1 MRLNLITRLAPALA
15 LAAVM
20 TAGIAI
26 APAAAGKIIR
36 VTSPGGIE
44 AWLVENH
51 TVPVIAIDF
60 AFVGGANEDP
70 ADRPGVAAMASNL
83 LDEGAGDLDAKAFH
97 ERLEEH
103 AVELSFNAG
112 RDQIHGSVRTLAENR
127 DLAFEM
133 LRLALTAPRFD
144 SEAVERIRTQ
154 VLTGLRRESTNPS
167 ELASRRWWE
176 IAFPDHPYGRPVRGS
191 LESVPRI
198 TTEDLRSYARRVFAR
213 DTLKIALVG
222 DIDATTAGTLIDRV
236 FGALPA
242 KGELRPVA
250 EAMPQGLGQRITID
264 LDVPQAVIVFGGQGI
279 ARPDPDFF
287 PAFLINHVLGGGAM
301 SSRLYTEVREKR
313 GLAYSIRTGLLPLD
327 HAALWTGA
335 TGTRADKASE
345 TLAII
350 DQEIARFAEAG
361 PTDEELA
368 KTKSFLQGS
377 YALAFD
383 TSTKIAGQLVQIQ
396 VDNLGIDYVDR
407 RNGLIEAVTPADVK
421 RVARRLLDAPM
432 LVTVV
437 GRPAPIAV
445 KEPAGQGHE
454 SGELLKR

>member
-1 MRLNLITRLAPALA
+1 
-15 LAAVM
+15 
-20 TAGIAI
+20 
-26 APAAAGKIIR
+26 
-36 VTSPGGIE
+36 
-44 AWLVENH
+44 
-51 TVPVIAIDF
+51 
-60 AFVGGANEDP
+60 
-70 ADRPGVAAMASNL
+70 
-83 LDEGAGDLDAKAFH
+83 
-97 ERLEEH
+97 
-103 AVELSFNAG
+103 
-112 RDQIHGSVRTLAENR
+112 VRTLAENR

-144 SEAVERIRTQ
+144 PEAVERIRAQ
-154 VLTGLRRESTNPS
+154 VLTVLRRESTNPS

-198 TTEDLRSYARRVFAR
+198 TADDLKAYVRRVFAR

-222 DIDATTAGTLIDRV
+222 DIDAATAGTLIDRV

-242 KGELRPVA
+242 RGELRTVA
-250 EAMPQGLGQRITID
+250 EATPQGLGQRITID

-279 ARPDPDFF
+279 ARRDPDFF

-313 GLAYSIRTGLLPLD
+313 GLAYSIRTGLMSLD
-327 HAALWTGA
+327 HAALWTGT
-335 TGTRADKASE
+335 TGTRVDKTSE

-350 DQEIARFAEAG
+350 DQEIARFAETG
-361 PTDEELA
+361 PTDAELA

-396 VDNLGIDYVDR
+396 FDNLGIDYIDR
-407 RNGLIEAVTPADVK
+407 RNDLIEAVTPADVK
-421 RVARRLLDAPM
+421 RVARRLLDTPM

-445 KEPAGQGHE
+445 KEPVGPGHE
-454 SGELLKR
+454 SRELLKR